1 MSNSVSK
8 NTRWCGEAELLG
20 TDGDS
25 YQEGSWSTPGKE
37 RMRLSVINTVR
48 SGRFSPGGT
57 LQDDEFW
64 GRTQSDNTLRVPCWN
79 ETLMAP
85 ADNQRGWAQN
95 RHMGLEISW
104 GWGGRICKQDF
115 PGTSLTCSENIIMK
129 LNNGYLAAFMET
141 F

>member
-1 MSNSVSK
+1 MMSNSVSK
-8 NTRWCGEAELLG
+8 NTRWCGETELLG

-37 RMRLSVINTVR
+37 RVWLSVINTVR

-79 ETLMAP
+79 ETLLWHQQTTKEAGHRT
-85 ADNQRGWAQN
+85 DT
-95 RHMGLEISW
+95 W
-104 GWGGRICKQDF
+104 GRKSAGAGEVEYVNK
-115 PGTSLTCSENIIMK
+115 TSLE
-129 LNNGYLAAFMET
+129 LH
-141 F
+141 